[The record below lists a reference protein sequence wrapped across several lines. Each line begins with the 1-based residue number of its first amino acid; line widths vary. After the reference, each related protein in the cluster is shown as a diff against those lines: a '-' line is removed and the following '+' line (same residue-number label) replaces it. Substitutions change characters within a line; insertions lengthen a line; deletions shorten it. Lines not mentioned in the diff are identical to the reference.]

1 MTKTLEYAGYLQED
15 GVPPQEMEDL
25 LNEISQQTENMKTGA
40 GQVLMEEI
48 QELEQAL
55 KGAQQMLASCKLKG
69 GAS

>member
-1 MTKTLEYAGYLQED
+1 MMKHRTG
-15 GVPPQEMEDL
+15 

-48 QELEQAL
+48 QELEQVL
-55 KGAQQMLASCKLKG
+55 KGAQQMLASCKWKG

>member
-1 MTKTLEYAGYLQED
+1 MQGYLQED

-48 QELEQAL
+48 QELEQVL
-55 KGAQQMLASCKLKG
+55 KGAQQMLRLL
-69 GAS
+69 